1 MMPNLSLT
9 PATYINTDAEL
20 QTLADSLAHEPLL
33 AVDTESNSLHAYRER
48 VCLIQLSTRSADY
61 IVDPLAVTDLSP
73 LKPLLASPRIEK
85 VFHAAEYDVVTMKRD
100 FGFTF
105 VNLFDTMLAA
115 RILGYKAFG
124 LSNLLEMH
132 MTVRV
137 DKSHQ
142 RDDWG
147 KRPLS
152 SSSLRYAQADTHYL
166 PALRDILCA
175 ELTAAGHLAEAQEVF
190 EELHNLQAA
199 PERDFDPEGYW
210 RIGQPNLLNR
220 NAMIVLRELY
230 LLREELAQAR
240 DCPTFKIFA
249 NKVLVD
255 LALAAPSRLSELRY
269 IKGMSDSQVRRYGRH
284 IIQAV
289 ERARVAESLPQPPR
303 NQPPDP
309 IISDRYMML
318 HSWRKER
325 AIQRGVESDVIVSKQ
340 TLWDLAHK
348 IPTTLEGLQE
358 VRGLGPWRVQTYGQ
372 EILGVI
378 EQIRTLHG

>member
-1 MMPNLSLT
+1 MMSNLSLT
-9 PATYINTDAEL
+9 PAAYIKTDAEL
-20 QTLADSLAHEPLL
+20 QTLAESLAREPLL

-61 IVDPLAVTDLSP
+61 IIDPLTISDLSP
-73 LKPLLASPRIEK
+73 LKPLLASPHIEK
-85 VFHAAEYDVVTMKRD
+85 VFHAAEYDVMTMKRD
-100 FGFTF
+100 FGFVF

-124 LSNLLEMH
+124 LSNLLETH
-132 MTVRV
+132 MGVQV

-166 PALRDILCA
+166 PALRDVLCA
-175 ELTAAGHLAEAQEVF
+175 ELVAAGHLPEAQEVF
-190 EELHNLQAA
+190 RELHDLPAT

-210 RIGQPNLLNR
+210 RIGLPNLLNG
-220 NAMIVLRELY
+220 NSMIVLRELY
-230 LLREELAQAR
+230 LLREELAEAR
-240 DCPTFKIFA
+240 DCPAFKIFT

-255 LALAAPSRLSELRY
+255 LAQAAPSRLSELRY
-269 IKGMSDSQVRRYGRH
+269 TKGMSASQVRRYGRH

-289 ERARVAESLPQPPR
+289 SRARAADALPEPPR
-303 NQPPDP
+303 YRPPDP
-309 IISDRYMML
+309 VISDRYTAL

-348 IPTTLEGLQE
+348 IPATLEDL
-358 VRGLGPWRVQTYGQ
+358 RGVQGMGPWRVQTYGQ

-378 EQIRTLHG
+378 EQIRTLQG